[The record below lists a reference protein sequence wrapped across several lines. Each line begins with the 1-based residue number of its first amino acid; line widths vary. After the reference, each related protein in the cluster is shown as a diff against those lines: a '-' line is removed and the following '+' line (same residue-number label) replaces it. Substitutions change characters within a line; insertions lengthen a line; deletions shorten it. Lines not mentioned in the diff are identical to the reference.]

1 MYRVCFNNYIKYN
14 LNCKHGIKEK
24 KVTMR
29 CKDIKIE
36 IPGSADILF
45 FAGIKFETNES
56 MLTPVGFGSTP
67 QITSNIPPY
76 GKMEIEYYAFDDL
89 TWINDWMNCVYSYG
103 ILPSNDVSPVSR
115 ALTYREVKLY
125 YKNCIYTLYD
135 TVPIE
140 VIYDDFAHSTEKFL
154 TSADED
160 LSVLPKETDKV
171 VFHYNW
177 VRQDF
182 I

>member
-1 MYRVCFNNYIKYN
+1 
-14 LNCKHGIKEK
+14 
-24 KVTMR
+24 
-29 CKDIKIE
+29 
-36 IPGSADILF
+36 
-45 FAGIKFETNES
+45 
-56 MLTPVGFGSTP
+56 
-67 QITSNIPPY
+67 
-76 GKMEIEYYAFDDL
+76 
-89 TWINDWMNCVYSYG
+89 MNCVYSYG

-154 TSADED
+154 ASADED

>member
-1 MYRVCFNNYIKYN
+1 MQTWY
-14 LNCKHGIKEK
+14 KEK
-24 KVTMR
+24 KITMR

-36 IPGSADILF
+36 IPGSTDILF

-56 MLTPVGFGSTP
+56 MLTSVGFGSTP
-67 QITSNIPPY
+67 QITSNILPYGKDIPPY
-76 GKMEIEYYAFDDL
+76 GKMEIEYYAYDDL
-89 TWINDWMNCVYSYG
+89 TWINDWMNCAYTYG
-103 ILPSNDVSPVSR
+103 IISSGDVSHISR

-135 TVPIE
+135 VVPCE
-140 VIYDDFAHSTEKFL
+140 VIYDDFARSAEKFL
-154 TSADED
+154 TSADEG
-160 LSVLPKETDKV
+160 LSVLPKEKDFIKV